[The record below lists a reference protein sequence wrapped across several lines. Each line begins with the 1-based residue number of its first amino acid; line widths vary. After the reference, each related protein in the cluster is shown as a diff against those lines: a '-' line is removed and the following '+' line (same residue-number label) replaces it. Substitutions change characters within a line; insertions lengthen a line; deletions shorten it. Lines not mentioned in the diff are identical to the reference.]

1 MDTNLILVIIAAVL
15 ALSSGLFV
23 NYIMSEV
30 RARMLSLLGGIIGD
44 VAVAAVI
51 YLFVTISKMSVDG
64 LSYFLGAFF
73 GCSIGVFSGALVA
86 NFLVNLSSRGPAA
99 TSEL

>member
-1 MDTNLILVIIAAVL
+1 VDSNLILVIIAAVL
-15 ALSSGLFV
+15 ALPSGLFV
-23 NYIMSEV
+23 DYIMSEA

-44 VAVAAVI
+44 VVVAAVI
-51 YLFVTISKMSVDG
+51 YLFVTISKMSVDA
-64 LSYFLGAFF
+64 LSYFIGAFF
-73 GCSIGVFSGALVA
+73 GCSIGVFCGALVA